1 MTETV
6 WAIHNF
12 EAEADDEISFHIDE
26 PIIVLQKD
34 ELYQDG
40 WWEGINTR
48 GETGLFPQNYTVKN
62 PPEKAQTAAPNI
74 YNGGDSKA
82 LASNGMAKYG
92 ATGSATMSNPNTA
105 SNPNNHIQYGLDIN
119 NSNSSRVMGQQQ
131 QQNSHSNN
139 VTNTLNNM
147 HIHQNPSIASPSM
160 GGQGTRTTYGGSS
173 GNVGSNGGVPNSK
186 VLAQTVEDS
195 LNEPQLAGHP
205 AAWSIEQVAYWL
217 RWCGFDSVVGSFVDN
232 EISGAILLEL
242 NLNNLKELDINSFG
256 KRFNIMNAIT
266 TLKQITKGEQSSK
279 SLYGVMSNPTSMYG
293 MGPNI
298 PPRMTS
304 APIIVPNT
312 TRTSYDPRAEF
323 MRDPRQDLHDPRNGP
338 TVPPPPAPASV
349 QPPNVRTPLQQPQ
362 QLNLHQQAQSLA
374 RSDTIGSV
382 LSGGSIGDT
391 NSGRGAQRQSV
402 TSAYSA
408 NSNPNRNPWERNT
421 PRPPQ
426 VPNPA
431 LPQQRDFE
439 DLSYGRSLEQQQPVM
454 DPYSTGLDR
463 GNNGLLNPDMT
474 PHQMVYQS
482 EPFQQPIPKQRKFH
496 NPDST
501 NRQLNG
507 KADPSD
513 KVVPLDLIG
522 KPDYAG
528 WLKKRGDTY
537 RTWKSRWFML
547 KGVTLYY
554 MNSPKDSAS
563 KDYINLIGYKIIQDE
578 NIYAGKYCFKAVH
591 DELRNFYF
599 YTESES
605 EMKGWLKALMKVTI
619 GRDPTAPVIS
629 SSNIPTIPL
638 HVARQMAPRPPSP
651 SKRNRGLGPNGQ
663 LMHPQQ
669 QQHQQQ
675 YDQKL
680 QQQQQL
686 QQQHQLQQ
694 QKQELQMQ
702 QQKSFQQR
710 LLDYDDQDSDGEDY
724 LPNEYGGPNGSKF
737 NILNGPASALNNKIM
752 NDANNLSSNSNSTSM
767 SHDQAH
773 VQVQPESPILQS
785 PPVQSSVSQQQ
796 RLCFVGDQQDGD
808 DDPWRNEDDEGF
820 SQRKAAN
827 GQTLAPPSQPPQQQQ
842 LKNLRP
848 DSELDSFH
856 QHTEKAQENTN
867 GRWTQ
872 EQYVSWMNR
881 NLPSTVEPV
890 SDMTGSLRSGVVL
903 VRLIEQLSGE
913 QVDKRIPNA
922 TYTLQMLE
930 NLLTAFKFMDRVGV
944 STEGY
949 TVKDI
954 FNGNEDKIVLMF
966 ESIRARFPND
976 AAAAAA
982 PAAPSSA
989 PISASA
995 AAPSPVAAISIAS
1008 GPVRSMGITSSPL
1021 LGGAIPSGQPTGS
1034 LPAPPSGQPP
1044 KGSPRPPPPPNSN
1057 GSVGRSPKIGN
1068 GASTFQ
1074 PASSPSMSHQQQQQ
1088 QQPAPSRM
1096 QAQNTGGS
1104 EFEALYDEAAR
1115 STIS

>member
-1 MTETV
+1 MSETV

-12 EAEADDEISFHIDE
+12 EAEADDEISFYIDE

-48 GETGLFPQNYTVKN
+48 GETGLFPQNYTVKT
-62 PPEKAQTAAPNI
+62 PPAKAQTTSPNV
-74 YNGGDSKA
+74 YNSGDSNA

-92 ATGSATMSNPNTA
+92 ALGPNTT
-105 SNPNNHIQYGLDIN
+105 SNPNNHIQHGHDN
-119 NSNSSRVMGQQQ
+119 NSNNSRMMGQ
-131 QQNSHSNN
+131 QQNSHNSISN
-139 VTNTLNNM
+139 TFSNM
-147 HIHQNPSIASPSM
+147 HIHQNPTIGSPPM
-160 GGQGTRTTYGGSS
+160 GPGRSLFGGSNN
-173 GNVGSNGGVPNSK
+173 GRSNNVPNSK
-186 VLAQTVEDS
+186 VLAQTVEES

-266 TLKQITKGEQSSK
+266 SLKQLTKGGGDQSSK
-279 SLYGVMSNPTSMYG
+279 SLYGIMSNPASMYG
-293 MGPNI
+293 VSGPNI

-304 APIIVPNT
+304 APIIVSNNA
-312 TRTSYDPRAEF
+312 RTSYDPRTEY
-323 MRDPRQDLHDPRNGP
+323 MRDPRQDPYDPRNGP
-338 TVPPPPAPASV
+338 SGPPLPPPASV
-349 QPPNVRTPLQQPQ
+349 QSPNLRSPVQQHQQQP
-362 QLNLHQQAQSLA
+362 HQQAQSLA

-382 LSGGSIGDT
+382 PSGGSMGEAT
-391 NSGRGAQRQSV
+391 SGRGTQRQSA
-402 TSAYSA
+402 TSAYSS
-408 NSNPNRNPWERNT
+408 NSNPNRSPWERNA

-431 LPQQRDFE
+431 LPQQRDF
-439 DLSYGRSLEQQQPVM
+439 DDASYGRSLEQQSSM
-454 DPYSTGLDR
+454 DQYSSGLDR
-463 GNNGLLNPDMT
+463 SGPLSPEMPPLT
-474 PHQMVYQS
+474 IYQS
-482 EPFQQPIPKQRKFH
+482 EPYQQPVPKQRKYH

-501 NRQLNG
+501 NRLLNG

-554 MNSPKDSAS
+554 MNSPKDNAS

-591 DELRNFYF
+591 DDLRNFYF
-599 YTESES
+599 YTESEND
-605 EMKGWLKALMKVTI
+605 MKGWLKALMKVTI

-651 SKRNRGLGPNGQ
+651 SKRNRGLGPNSQ
-663 LMHPQQ
+663 PLVHPQQ

-675 YDQKL
+675 YEQKLQL

-686 QQQHQLQQ
+686 QQQ
-694 QKQELQMQ
+694 KQDLQMQ
-702 QQKSFQQR
+702 QQKAFQQQ
-710 LLDYDDQDSDGEDY
+710 LLDYDDQDSDGDDY
-724 LPNEYGGPNGSKF
+724 LPNEYGSPNGNKY
-737 NILNGPASALNNKIM
+737 NTLNGPANVLNNKIM
-752 NDANNLSSNSNSTSM
+752 NNANNLSSNSNSTSM

-773 VQVQPESPILQS
+773 VQVPPESPILQS
-785 PPVQSSVSQQQ
+785 PPVQSFSAQQQQQQ
-796 RLCFVGDQQDGD
+796 RHSFVGDQQDGD

-820 SQRKAAN
+820 SQRNKATN
-827 GQTLAPPSQPPQQQQ
+827 GQSLASLPQPQQ

-848 DSELDSFH
+848 DSGLDTIRQSAE
-856 QHTEKAQENTN
+856 QAQENSN

-881 NLPSTVEPV
+881 NLPSTVDPV

-930 NLLTAFKFMDRVGV
+930 NLLTAFKFMDRVGI
-944 STEGY
+944 STDGY
-949 TVKDI
+949 TVKDV
-954 FNGNEDKIVLMF
+954 FNGNEDKIIM
-966 ESIRARFPND
+966 I
-976 AAAAAA
+976 
-982 PAAPSSA
+982 
-989 PISASA
+989 
-995 AAPSPVAAISIAS
+995 
-1008 GPVRSMGITSSPL
+1008 
-1021 LGGAIPSGQPTGS
+1021 
-1034 LPAPPSGQPP
+1034 
-1044 KGSPRPPPPPNSN
+1044 
-1057 GSVGRSPKIGN
+1057 
-1068 GASTFQ
+1068 
-1074 PASSPSMSHQQQQQ
+1074 
-1088 QQPAPSRM
+1088 
-1096 QAQNTGGS
+1096 
-1104 EFEALYDEAAR
+1104 
-1115 STIS
+1115 

>member
-1 MTETV
+1 MNLN
-6 WAIHNF
+6 WQDIPPHGLLNKL
-12 EAEADDEISFHIDE
+12 
-26 PIIVLQKD
+26 PIGCAYLNV
-34 ELYQDG
+34 
-40 WWEGINTR
+40 
-48 GETGLFPQNYTVKN
+48 FVH
-62 PPEKAQTAAPNI
+62 
-74 YNGGDSKA
+74 A
-82 LASNGMAKYG
+82 L
-92 ATGSATMSNPNTA
+92 P
-105 SNPNNHIQYGLDIN
+105 L
-119 NSNSSRVMGQQQ
+119 
-131 QQNSHSNN
+131 
-139 VTNTLNNM
+139 
-147 HIHQNPSIASPSM
+147 
-160 GGQGTRTTYGGSS
+160 
-173 GNVGSNGGVPNSK
+173 
-186 VLAQTVEDS
+186 
-195 LNEPQLAGHP
+195 
-205 AAWSIEQVAYWL
+205 
-217 RWCGFDSVVGSFVDN
+217 DN

-266 TLKQITKGEQSSK
+266 SLKQLTKGGGDQSSK
-279 SLYGVMSNPTSMYG
+279 SLYGIMSNPTSMYG
-293 MGPNI
+293 MSGPNI

-304 APIIVPNT
+304 APIIVPNNA
-312 TRTSYDPRAEF
+312 RTSFDSRTEY

-338 TVPPPPAPASV
+338 SGPPPPPPGSAQSANLRSPV
-349 QPPNVRTPLQQPQ
+349 QQLQQP
-362 QLNLHQQAQSLA
+362 HQQAQSLA

-382 LSGGSIGDT
+382 LSGGSMGEAT
-391 NSGRGAQRQSV
+391 SGRGTQRQSV
-402 TSAYSA
+402 TSAYSS
-408 NSNPNRNPWERNT
+408 NSNPNRSPWERNA

-439 DLSYGRSLEQQQPVM
+439 DLSYGRSLEQQSSM
-454 DPYSTGLDR
+454 DQYS
-463 GNNGLLNPDMT
+463 NGLNRNGPLSPEMPPQT
-474 PHQMVYQS
+474 IYQS
-482 EPFQQPIPKQRKFH
+482 EPYQQPVPKQRKYH

-501 NRQLNG
+501 NRQSNG

-554 MNSPKDSAS
+554 MNSPKDNAS

-591 DELRNFYF
+591 DDLRNFYF
-599 YTESES
+599 YTESEND
-605 EMKGWLKALMKVTI
+605 MKGWLKALMKVTI

-663 LMHPQQ
+663 PLMHPQQ

-680 QQQQQL
+680 QLQQQQQL
-686 QQQHQLQQ
+686 QQQ
-694 QKQELQMQ
+694 KQDLQMQ
-702 QQKSFQQR
+702 QQKSFQQQ
-710 LLDYDDQDSDGEDY
+710 LLDYDDQDSDGDDY
-724 LPNEYGGPNGSKF
+724 LPNEYGSPNFKSF
-737 NILNGPASALNNKIM
+737 NPLNGPANALNNKIM
-752 NDANNLSSNSNSTSM
+752 NNANNLSSNSNSTSM

-773 VQVQPESPILQS
+773 VQVPPESPILQS
-785 PPVQSSVSQQQ
+785 PPVQSLSAQQQQQQ
-796 RLCFVGDQQDGD
+796 RHSFVGDQQDGD

-820 SQRKAAN
+820 SQHNKASNA
-827 GQTLAPPSQPPQQQQ
+827 QSLAPLPQSQQ
-842 LKNLRP
+842 LKSLRP
-848 DSELDSFH
+848 DSELDNSH
-856 QHTEKAQENTN
+856 QHAEQPQENSN

-881 NLPSTVEPV
+881 NLPSTVDPV

-954 FNGNEDKIVLMF
+954 FNGNEDKIVMMF
-966 ESIRARFPND
+966 ESIRTRFPND
-976 AAAAAA
+976 AAPSLTSAPVSTSAASS
-982 PAAPSSA
+982 PALASLTSA
-989 PISASA
+989 PI
-995 AAPSPVAAISIAS
+995 
-1008 GPVRSMGITSSPL
+1008 RSMVGSSPL
-1021 LGGAIPSGQPTGS
+1021 LGSNGIIPSGQPTGS

-1044 KGSPRPPPPPNSN
+1044 KGSPRPPPPQQSSSSSLLGPNSNNYNTSN

-1074 PASSPSMSHQQQQQ
+1074 SSSSPNMSHQQQQS
-1088 QQPAPSRM
+1088 APLRV

>member
-48 GETGLFPQNYTVKN
+48 GETGLFPQNYTVKT
-62 PPEKAQTAAPNI
+62 PPEKPQTAAPNV
-74 YNGGDSKA
+74 YNGGDVNA
-82 LASNGMAKYG
+82 LASNGMPKYG
-92 ATGSATMSNPNTA
+92 ATGSANISNSNASSNPG
-105 SNPNNHIQYGLDIN
+105 NHIQYDLDNN
-119 NSNSSRVMGQQQ
+119 NSNSSRMMGQQQ
-131 QQNSHSNN
+131 QQNSHSNSI
-139 VTNTLNNM
+139 TNTLNNM
-147 HIHQNPSIASPSM
+147 HIHQNPTIASPPT
-160 GGQGTRTTYGGSS
+160 GGQGARNTYGGAS
-173 GNVGSNGGVPNSK
+173 GNVGSIGGVPNSK
-186 VLAQTVEDS
+186 VLAQTVEES

-266 TLKQITKGEQSSK
+266 SLKQVTKGEQTSK

-312 TRTSYDPRAEF
+312 IRTSYDSRTEY
-323 MRDPRQDLHDPRNGP
+323 MRDPRQDLHDSRNGP
-338 TVPPPPAPASV
+338 TGPPPPAPASV
-349 QPPNVRTPLQQPQ
+349 QSSNLRSPLQQ
-362 QLNLHQQAQSLA
+362 HQQHNHQQQTQPLA

-382 LSGGSIGDT
+382 LSGGSIGEA

-402 TSAYSA
+402 TSAYSS
-408 NSNPNRNPWERNT
+408 NSNPNRSPWERNA

-426 VPNPA
+426 VSNPA

-439 DLSYGRSLEQQQPVM
+439 GLSYSRSLEQQSAM
-454 DPYSTGLDR
+454 DQYSNGLDR
-463 GNNGLLNPDMT
+463 GNNGPFNSEMPPQQT
-474 PHQMVYQS
+474 IYQS
-482 EPFQQPIPKQRKFH
+482 EPYQQPIPKQRKYH

-554 MNSPKDSAS
+554 MNSPKDNAS

-599 YTESES
+599 YTESEN

-629 SSNIPTIPL
+629 SSNIPTMPL
-638 HVARQMAPRPPSP
+638 HIARQMAPRPPSP
-651 SKRNRGLGPNGQ
+651 SKRNRGMGSNGQ
-663 LMHPQQ
+663 PMHPQQ

-675 YDQKL
+675 YDQKFQQQQ

-686 QQQHQLQQ
+686 QQQE
-694 QKQELQMQ
+694 QELQLQ
-702 QQKSFQQR
+702 QQKSFQQQ
-710 LLDYDDQDSDGEDY
+710 LLDYDDQDSDGDDY
-724 LPNEYGGPNGSKF
+724 LPNEYGRPNGSKF
-737 NILNGPASALNNKIM
+737 NTLNGSANALNNKIM
-752 NDANNLSSNSNSTSM
+752 NNANNLSSNSNSTSM

-785 PPVQSSVSQQQ
+785 PPVQSSVGQQQ
-796 RLCFVGDQQDGD
+796 RLSFVGDHQDGD

-820 SQRKAAN
+820 SQSKAPN
-827 GQTLAPPSQPPQQQQ
+827 GQTLPPASQPMQQQQ

-856 QHTEKAQENTN
+856 QRDEVAQEITN

-881 NLPSTVEPV
+881 NLPSTVESV

-954 FNGNEDKIVLMF
+954 FNGNEDKIILMF

-976 AAAAAA
+976 SAAAAT
-982 PAAPSSA
+982 PSSA
-989 PISASA
+989 PISTPAAASSA
-995 AAPSPVAAISIAS
+995 VAAPSNITSASI
-1008 GPVRSMGITSSPL
+1008 RSFGITSSPL

-1034 LPAPPSGQPP
+1034 LPAPPTSQPL

-1057 GSVGRSPKIGN
+1057 GSAGRSPKIGN
-1068 GASTFQ
+1068 GAPTFQ
-1074 PASSPSMSHQQQQQ
+1074 PASSPRQ
-1088 QQPAPSRM
+1088 QQPPAPARM
-1096 QAQNTGGS
+1096 QVQNTGGS